1 MSWNVGGLSEVLF
14 EELKK
19 WLNLEEQRE
28 VCVLIL
34 QETHWDFSSDWS
46 GSGWYF
52 CHSSTGKRGS
62 GGILIGVRST
72 VADAQSIRWQEPEPG
87 RILHVCCFLGVQQMD
102 IIGVYQHAYL
112 MKAGM
117 TDRILAQRSA
127 LLRKLDSLLSSLPVR
142 SHILKGGDYNAALI
156 SESRVCG
163 HGILQKELSDKEK
176 DDQSKLMN
184 ILKRHRLEVGKEDS
198 CLHIHSCQRNLADRL
213 RDD

>member
-1 MSWNVGGLSEVLF
+1 
-14 EELKK
+14 
-19 WLNLEEQRE
+19 
-28 VCVLIL
+28 
-34 QETHWDFSSDWS
+34 
-46 GSGWYF
+46 
-52 CHSSTGKRGS
+52 
-62 GGILIGVRST
+62 
-72 VADAQSIRWQEPEPG
+72 
-87 RILHVCCFLGVQQMD
+87 MD